1 MTRKARFN
9 IAASSLIVASSMV
22 GCSGAALENRAGLSA
37 GKLDQMASS
46 QARDAEKAIANRDA
60 GLAIQIA
67 EAAVAANPNDA
78 GYRTL
83 LGRAY
88 LLGGRFDSAK
98 AAFSDALTLGSKD
111 VRTIVNLA
119 LIHTAQGHSGQAR
132 ALLTDHMDV
141 LPAADYGLAM
151 AMAGDANEAVRVLAQ
166 AIHDPAAGVKERQNL
181 AYSYALAGRWTEA
194 RQMASV
200 DLSPLDAAQRVL
212 GWAQYA
218 QPGAESQR
226 VIAMIGVQ
234 PRADD
239 AGLPVRLALV
249 SPTLEA
255 PIRTAEA
262 DDAAI
267 APIAQDNASVELAS
281 TEVAPAELAPAELA
295 TADSASV
302 EEWTAAPSPAAPLK
316 VAAIAESPTPVT
328 PTPVARAPI
337 TKAVEA
343 KAAESS
349 PFLRAKPAILAKT
362 VIPAS
367 RPASK
372 WQPVDPAKGSA
383 WVVQLGAF
391 SSSAAAQAA
400 WSKYVR
406 RNATLSEF
414 PPILSTATV
423 NGREYYRVAIAG
435 FGDRGGANQFCAT
448 IRGTGA
454 NCFVRLGGA
463 EAAPARWA
471 LAKKPQLMAMR

>member
-67 EAAVAANPNDA
+67 EAAVAANANDA

-200 DLSPLDAAQRVL
+200 DLPSLDAAQRVL

-226 VIAMIGVQ
+226 VIALIGVR

-239 AGLPVRLALV
+239 AGLPVQLALV
-249 SPTLEA
+249 SPTLET

-267 APIAQDNASVELAS
+267 APIAQDTAPVELAS
-281 TEVAPAELAPAELA
+281 TEVAPAELA

-316 VAAIAESPTPVT
+316 VAAIAEGRNPVT
-328 PTPVARAPI
+328 PAPV
-337 TKAVEA
+337 TNAVEA
-343 KAAESS
+343 KIAESS

-362 VIPAS
+362 DIPAS

-391 SSSAAAQAA
+391 STSAAAQAA

-414 PPILSTATV
+414 PPIHSTATV

-435 FGDRGGANQFCAT
+435 FGDRGGASQFCAT
-448 IRGTGA
+448 IRSTGA